1 MSEIV
6 VSKFGGTSVADFD
19 AMNRSA
25 DIVLSDANVRLVVLS
40 ASAGIT
46 NLLVALAEGLEPGE
60 RFEKLDA
67 IRNIQFAILERLR
80 YPNVIREEIERLLE
94 NITVLAEAAALA
106 TSPALTDEL
115 VSHGELMSTLL
126 FVEILRER
134 DVQAQWFDVRKVMR
148 TNDRFGRAEPD
159 VAALAELAALQLL
172 PRLNDGLV
180 ITQGFIGSENKGRT
194 TTLGRGGS
202 DYTAALLA
210 EALHASRVD
219 IWTDVPGIYT
229 TDPRV
234 VSAAK
239 RIDEI
244 AFAEAAEMATFGAK
258 VLHPAT
264 LLPAVRSDIPVFV
277 GSSKDPRAGGTL
289 VCNKTENPPL
299 FRALALRRN
308 QTLLTL
314 HSLNMLHSRG
324 FLAEVFGILARHN
337 ISVDLI
343 TTSEV
348 SVALTLDTTGS
359 TSTGDTLLTQ
369 SLLMELSALCRVE
382 VEEGLALVA
391 LIGNDLSKACGVGKE
406 VFGVHL
412 RPIKID
418 DTVDVDLLA
427 RQTPGFSGADIANVC
442 NEAALIAARHGKKFV
457 GKQDFLDAVDRIIGG
472 LEKKTKITTEAERR
486 SIALHEAGHASIS
499 WLLEYAN
506 PLIKVT
512 IVPRGRALGAAWY
525 LPEERQIT
533 TKEQMLDEMCA
544 TLGGR
549 AAEDLFLG
557 RISTGAMNDLERVTK
572 QAYGMIAYLG
582 MSEKLPNLCYYNNE
596 EYSFNRPYS
605 EKTAELIDEEVKKMV
620 NEQYERAKRILSEHK
635 EGHNELAQLLIDKE
649 VIFAEDVERIFG
661 KRPWASRS
669 EEIMAAKESKD
680 AADAEKALAQKVNEE
695 EKNESKPATGE
706 SSAEVEPQN

>member
-1 MSEIV
+1 MTEIV

-25 DIVLSDANVRLVVLS
+25 DIVLSDTNVRLVVLS

-46 NLLVALAEGLEPGE
+46 NLLVALAEGMEPGE
-60 RFEKLDA
+60 RFATLDA
-67 IRNIQFAILERLR
+67 IRKIQFDILDRLR
-80 YPNVIREEIERLLE
+80 HPNVIREEIERLLE
-94 NITVLAEAAALA
+94 NITILAEAASLA
-106 TSPALTDEL
+106 TSAALTDEL

-134 DVQAQWFDVRKVMR
+134 DVQAHWFDVRKVMR
-148 TNDRFGRAEPD
+148 TSDRFGRAEPD
-159 VAALAELAALQLL
+159 VAALAELAAQQLL
-172 PRLNDGLV
+172 PRLSETLV
-180 ITQGFIGSENKGRT
+180 ITQGFIGSESKGRT

-210 EALHASRVD
+210 EALHAARVD

-234 VSAAK
+234 VPVAQ

-244 AFAEAAEMATFGAK
+244 DFEEAAEMATFGAK

-277 GSSKDPRAGGTL
+277 GSSKDPQAGGTL
-289 VCNKTENPPL
+289 VCNKTQNPPL

-391 LIGNDLSKACGVGKE
+391 LIGNNLSKACGVGKE
-406 VFGVHL
+406 VFGVL
-412 RPIKID
+412 EPFNIRMICY
-418 DTVDVDLLA
+418 
-427 RQTPGFSGADIANVC
+427 GASS
-442 NEAALIAARHGKKFV
+442 H
-457 GKQDFLDAVDRIIGG
+457 
-472 LEKKTKITTEAERR
+472 
-486 SIALHEAGHASIS
+486 
-499 WLLEYAN
+499 
-506 PLIKVT
+506 
-512 IVPRGRALGAAWY
+512 
-525 LPEERQIT
+525 
-533 TKEQMLDEMCA
+533 
-544 TLGGR
+544 
-549 AAEDLFLG
+549 
-557 RISTGAMNDLERVTK
+557 
-572 QAYGMIAYLG
+572 
-582 MSEKLPNLCYYNNE
+582 NLC
-596 EYSFNRPYS
+596 FLVPG
-605 EKTAELIDEEVKKMV
+605 D
-620 NEQYERAKRILSEHK
+620 
-635 EGHNELAQLLIDKE
+635 
-649 VIFAEDVERIFG
+649 
-661 KRPWASRS
+661 
-669 EEIMAAKESKD
+669 
-680 AADAEKALAQKVNEE
+680 DAEKVVQKLHQNLLNNRPDTTAGERYQAIRCRMATQAPYPACRSSRRIALVAIRHTRYRLQHTPLVLFFRVDPLNDFIDPLQCQIVLFGQLRIITPIALAVNLIIPFRGSTRDTFGEI
-695 EKNESKPATGE
+695 NALPAPVAHHSVSNCLTGIFG
-706 SSAEVEPQN
+706 

>member
-94 NITVLAEAAALA
+94 NITVLAEAAAL
-106 TSPALTDEL
+106 
-115 VSHGELMSTLL
+115 
-126 FVEILRER
+126 
-134 DVQAQWFDVRKVMR
+134 
-148 TNDRFGRAEPD
+148 
-159 VAALAELAALQLL
+159 QLL
-172 PRLNDGLV
+172 PRLNEGLV

-406 VFGVHL
+406 VFGVL
-412 RPIKID
+412 EPFNIRMICY
-418 DTVDVDLLA
+418 
-427 RQTPGFSGADIANVC
+427 GASS
-442 NEAALIAARHGKKFV
+442 H
-457 GKQDFLDAVDRIIGG
+457 
-472 LEKKTKITTEAERR
+472 
-486 SIALHEAGHASIS
+486 
-499 WLLEYAN
+499 
-506 PLIKVT
+506 
-512 IVPRGRALGAAWY
+512 
-525 LPEERQIT
+525 
-533 TKEQMLDEMCA
+533 
-544 TLGGR
+544 
-549 AAEDLFLG
+549 
-557 RISTGAMNDLERVTK
+557 
-572 QAYGMIAYLG
+572 
-582 MSEKLPNLCYYNNE
+582 NLCFLVPGE
-596 EYSFNRPYS
+596 
-605 EKTAELIDEEVKKMV
+605 
-620 NEQYERAKRILSEHK
+620 
-635 EGHNELAQLLIDKE
+635 
-649 VIFAEDVERIFG
+649 
-661 KRPWASRS
+661 
-669 EEIMAAKESKD
+669 
-680 AADAEKALAQKVNEE
+680 DAEQVVQKLHFNLFE
-695 EKNESKPATGE
+695 
-706 SSAEVEPQN
+706 